1 VASGEQLAKLL
12 DRVRSHMLS
21 SATKK
26 NAALMK
32 DVDDGKDLSAY
43 LNKLESQVNTLL
55 NSESRRNKDHWEPG
69 SQLSTAEEM
78 DYMSSQTW
86 DAWNEIPG
94 AFDWISSRQA

>member
-86 DAWNEIPG
+86 DAWNETPG